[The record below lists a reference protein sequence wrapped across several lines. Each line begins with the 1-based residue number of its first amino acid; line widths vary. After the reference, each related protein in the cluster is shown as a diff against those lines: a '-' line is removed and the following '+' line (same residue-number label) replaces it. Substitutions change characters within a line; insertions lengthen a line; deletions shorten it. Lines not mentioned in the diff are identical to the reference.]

1 MRDGTE
7 RTTNQEDVGA
17 IKLNFNF
24 LSDRQNAG
32 SALSVVGS
40 AIGTIGSI
48 INTVWFAHNAAILIW
63 MVSNPILLIWAI
75 GGQKKWW
82 NGGLSYSALIVMYI
96 TFTLSGVYAV
106 YIWGIL

>member
-1 MRDGTE
+1 M
-7 RTTNQEDVGA
+7 
-17 IKLNFNF
+17 NFNF
-24 LSDRQNAG
+24 FLNRQNAG

-63 MVSNPILLIWAI
+63 MISNPLLLVWAI

-82 NGGLSYSALIVMYI
+82 GGGLSYSALIIMYI

-106 YIWGIL
+106 VIGGII